1 MSQEAKRDAGEI
13 TARDRIEIAWA
24 VPLSPRSSR
33 GRGRYW
39 AFFPTTYESSLTG
52 ILNAPWKTNSD
63 RQSLL
68 EGPYN
73 REIIEAG
80 AGLVAER
87 LAELDNSED
96 HGAHLDLLPA
106 RLSAISRYE
115 RLALP
120 SGSVPAYY
128 VCRISTQC
136 VLYCSSWRYC
146 SSPAQAAMTP

>member
-13 TARDRIEIAWA
+13 TERDRIEIAWA

-87 LAELDNSED
+87 LAELDNSGGPRRPSRPAA
-96 HGAHLDLLPA
+96 GAASEFMLRETRTA
-106 RLSAISRYE
+106 F
-115 RLALP
+115 
-120 SGSVPAYY
+120 GSVPAYY
-128 VCRISTQC
+128 VCRIST
-136 VLYCSSWRYC
+136 
-146 SSPAQAAMTP
+146 

>member
-1 MSQEAKRDAGEI
+1 MTAGEI
-13 TARDRIEIAWA
+13 TERDRIEIAWA

-106 RLSAISRYE
+106 RRANSCYE
-115 RLALP
+115 RLAPP
-120 SGSVPAYY
+120 SAAYQRTMY
-128 VCRISTQC
+128 AGYRRNAFSIAPRGATAPR
-136 VLYCSSWRYC
+136 LLRRR
-146 SSPAQAAMTP
+146 